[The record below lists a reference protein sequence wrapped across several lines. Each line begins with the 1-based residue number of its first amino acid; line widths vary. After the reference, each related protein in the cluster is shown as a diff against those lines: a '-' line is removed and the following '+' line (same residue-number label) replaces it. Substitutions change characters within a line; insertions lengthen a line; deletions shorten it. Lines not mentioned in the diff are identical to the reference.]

1 MSVQRS
7 ELSCFQKFLSCFCCC
22 KSAPSRNTDLS
33 DRTTSVAQRS
43 INSPD
48 ASRRPLL
55 EEKGGDEVV
64 SYGTS
69 GDMTAAVRVA
79 NGALRQSGDLHGS
92 LPLVGTPPRLSRTP
106 FTYSSPLL
114 ASPVRTPVRSA
125 PSPQVQEFRGEAR
138 RFLTSSPNPR
148 SAYPEF
154 LQTAETRFPELPR
167 EDLQSLVID
176 EYNQM
181 HRRYP
186 VSAPT
191 GSPMAQRFGKEIAI
205 QNCIEKVRKLRG
217 IFGQDGA
224 IHAEWTRH
232 IQANK
237 CQLGLLL
244 RMSKCIAGEGVDLTA
259 SEEREI
265 ANVRPDSHSV
275 LTDLERIKAGILSK
289 VSGMD
294 EAAVLER
301 MRTAHSEHMPLVEEY
316 EELERAKGQYLAKK
330 NELDA
335 EYVGLGGRFFNPDTD
350 FDKETSQYRVAAD
363 SKIDRIQKGL
373 Q

>member
-22 KSAPSRNTDLS
+22 KSASSRNTDLS
-33 DRTTSVAQRS
+33 DRTTSAAQRS
-43 INSPD
+43 INSPE
-48 ASRRPLL
+48 SRRRLL
-55 EEKGGDEVV
+55 DDSEV

-69 GDMTAAVRVA
+69 GDMSAAGRVVG
-79 NGALRQSGDLHGS
+79 GALRQAGDLHGS
-92 LPLVGTPPRLSRTP
+92 SQVVGTPPRIARPLS
-106 FTYSSPLL
+106 TYSSPLL
-114 ASPVRTPVRSA
+114 ASPVRTPVRNTD
-125 PSPQVQEFRGEAR
+125 SPQVREFRGEAR
-138 RFLTSSPNPR
+138 RFLTDSPDPR
-148 SAYPEF
+148 SSYPQF

-167 EDLQSLVID
+167 ENMQALVID
-176 EYNQM
+176 EYNEM

-205 QNCIEKVRKLRG
+205 QACIEKVRKLRG

-244 RMSKCIAGEGVDLTA
+244 RMSKCISGEGVDLTSA
-259 SEEREI
+259 EEREI

-275 LTDLERIKAGILSK
+275 LGDLEGIKARILSK
-289 VSGMD
+289 VPGMD

-301 MRTAHSEHMPLVEEY
+301 MRTAHSEHMPLIEEY
-316 EELERAKGQYLAKK
+316 NELERAKGQYLEKK

-350 FDKETSQYRVAAD
+350 FDKDANQYRVVAD
-363 SKIDRIQKGL
+363 SRIDRIQKGL